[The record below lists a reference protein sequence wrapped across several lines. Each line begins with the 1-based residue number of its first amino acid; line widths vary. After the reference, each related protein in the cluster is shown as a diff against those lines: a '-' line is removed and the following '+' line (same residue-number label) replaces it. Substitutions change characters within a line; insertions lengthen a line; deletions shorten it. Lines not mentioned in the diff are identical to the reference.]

1 MWNKKCVIMELTI
14 GTFDKVTKVVKK
26 TLEAKPGNHSTDS
39 LQKTAKLGT
48 SRIMQTVLS
57 LKHEA

>member
-1 MWNKKCVIMELTI
+1 MELTI

-39 LQKTAKLGT
+39 LQKTVGRVAQ
-48 SRIMQTVLS
+48 SV
-57 LKHEA
+57 